1 MEIFVYDTSFTL
13 VAVIDSYESFIWT
26 ERYSDYGDFELYLPV
41 DSDAIQYLKANYYV
55 EIRES
60 NRTMIIE
67 DIQID
72 TDVDNGPSLKVSGRS
87 LESILDRRIIWKQTL
102 ISNKNVDE
110 VIKQLL
116 YENIMSGAGAN
127 RCVEGFEYVD
137 TDDEYI
143 KTLGIS
149 QIQFTGDNLFDA
161 VKGICDAFQ
170 LGFEITALEST
181 VENGGLVRHF
191 YFKLF
196 AGANRSYTN
205 DDGTEQLS
213 NPYVVFSPNFENLLN
228 SSYFESHQN
237 SKTITLV
244 AGSGEGSERVMV
256 EVSTSNEVSKGLS
269 RRELFTDAR
278 DLTKEV
284 QKQDEDGNV
293 TTVTLSDEEYNA
305 ALTERGK
312 ETLSE
317 WQVVESFEGGV
328 DPSTEYK
335 YGSREDVKMGKADY
349 SIGDILQVENEY
361 GMENRC
367 RVIEFIRS
375 KDASGSETYPT
386 FTKI

>member
-1 MEIFVYDTSFTL
+1 MEIFIYDTSFTL
-13 VAVIDSYESFIWT
+13 VAILDTYESFIWT
-26 ERYSDYGDFELYLPV
+26 ERYSDYGDFELYLPI
-41 DSDAIQYLKANYYV
+41 DSNVIQYLKADYYI

-72 TDVDNGPSLKVSGRS
+72 SDIDNGPSLKISGRS

-102 ISNKNVDE
+102 ISNLNVND

-116 YENIMSGAGAN
+116 EENIMAGAGED
-127 RCVEGFEYVD
+127 RCVNGFNFVD

-143 KTLGIS
+143 KTLAIS

-170 LGFEITALEST
+170 LGFEITA
-181 VENGGLVRHF
+181 VEPEETNVGPVRHF

-196 AGANRSYTN
+196 NGANRSYTN
-205 DDGTEQLS
+205 DDGSEQLT
-213 NPYVVFSPNFENLLN
+213 NPYIVFSPNFENLLN
-228 SSYFESHQN
+228 SSYFESHRN

-244 AGSGEGSERVMV
+244 AGAGEGPERIMV
-256 EVSTSNEVSKGLS
+256 EVPASTEAGTGLS

-284 QKQDEDGNV
+284 QQQDVHGNV
-293 TTVTLSDEEYNA
+293 TTVTLSDDEYND
-305 ALTERGK
+305 ALTERGN

-328 DPSTEYK
+328 DPSTEHK